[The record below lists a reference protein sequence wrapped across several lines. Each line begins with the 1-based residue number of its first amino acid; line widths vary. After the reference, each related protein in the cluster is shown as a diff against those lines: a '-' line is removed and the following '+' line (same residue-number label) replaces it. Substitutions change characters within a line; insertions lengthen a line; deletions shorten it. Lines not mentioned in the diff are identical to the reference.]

1 MTAAD
6 RAPVNYGYDSGG
18 RLNTITQSGQTF
30 TFNYDIL
37 SRRSTLQRPN
47 GVTTSYSYDQV
58 DRLTRLMHVNG
69 AGTLEDFQYEYNSD
83 DEITKITSLASAT
96 LATQSKTVSAAD
108 AANRIAQI
116 GPASFSFD
124 QEGQIT
130 SKTDANG
137 ITSYQWD
144 ARGRLKQVALPN
156 GQTVGYGYDALGR
169 RSSRTANGVTTNFLY
184 DGADVAVDRENG
196 VSKVEYLNGAGVDEK
211 LRQTDIGI
219 ASYYFLQDHLGS
231 TSALTNSSGG
241 LIGQPFQ
248 YEAFG
253 ASTSSSLTRY
263 GYTGRELDSLT
274 GLMHYRAR
282 WYDPQQGRFLS
293 EDPIGFEGGL
303 NLYGYVGNSPLMYA
317 DPSGQIAFLPIL
329 AAAGASFIAGFIIST
344 ALGQCYGWKDVLTD
358 WAIDAATF
366 GAFKGVKWLAKA
378 MGRSLKVKNLLKAMG
393 PQVLKGVERIG
404 GKFGARSGLGLDNI
418 GKGGNDIASS
428 GSRKPMTDWGGG
440 RGGGPQHGG
449 SGGGAGSGGSAGGTG
464 NDLLDALSQAQQV
477 GDRLEATLDDG
488 AKLIFRQDIGAKA
501 HPIGSKYPQPVDHY
515 NVEIH
520 KPVPGRPGRF
530 KQVGDL
536 HLILDVAGN
545 VIDIIFIF

>member
-1 MTAAD
+1 MLSETTPAGTVSYAYNIASQITSMTAAD
-6 RAPVNYGYDSGG
+6 RAAVNYEYDTAG
-18 RLNTITQSGQTF
+18 RLSTITQSGQAF
-30 TFNYDIL
+30 IFNYDIL
-37 SRRSTLQRPN
+37 SRRSSLQRPN
-47 GVTTSYSYDQV
+47 GVTTSYNYDQL
-58 DRLTRLMHVNG
+58 DRLSRLTHANG

-144 ARGRLKQVALPN
+144 ARGRLKQATLPN
-156 GQTVGYGYDALGR
+156 GQTASYGYDVLGR
-169 RSSRTANGVTTNFLY
+169 WSSRTANGITTSFLY

-231 TSALTNSSGG
+231 TSALTNSSGA

-253 ASTSSSLTRY
+253 ASAGSSLTRY
-263 GYTGRELDSLT
+263 GYTGRETDSLT
-274 GLMHYRAR
+274 GLMHYRSR
-282 WYDPQQGRFLS
+282 WYDPQQGRFMS

-303 NLYGYVGNSPLMYA
+303 NLYGYVGNSPMMYT
-317 DPSGQIAFLPIL
+317 DPSGQLAFLPIL
-329 AAAGASFIAGFIIST
+329 IGAGMSVVVGFTLST
-344 ALGQCYGWKDVLTD
+344 VFGQCYGWKDILTD

-366 GAFKGVKWLAKA
+366 GAL
-378 MGRSLKVKNLLKAMG
+378 N
-393 PQVLKGVERIG
+393 
-404 GKFGARSGLGLDNI
+404 GLPRQWAGHQKLD
-418 GKGGNDIASS
+418 
-428 GSRKPMTDWGGG
+428 T
-440 RGGGPQHGG
+440 
-449 SGGGAGSGGSAGGTG
+449 
-464 NDLLDALSQAQQV
+464 
-477 GDRLEATLDDG
+477 
-488 AKLIFRQDIGAKA
+488 
-501 HPIGSKYPQPVDHY
+501 Y
-515 NVEIH
+515 
-520 KPVPGRPGRF
+520 
-530 KQVGDL
+530 
-536 HLILDVAGN
+536 
-545 VIDIIFIF
+545 